1 MSIYR
6 STQTLTN
13 VETEYLVEAT
23 VVIHYVNVHSCLFT
37 SWKLCAS
44 DRWNSSVGLEIRLYI
59 PFPIVCCTQLHVRE
73 PAKFKHINR
82 QWNRNKNG
90 LSK

>member
-1 MSIYR
+1 MRFFSG
-6 STQTLTN
+6 S
-13 VETEYLVEAT
+13 E
-23 VVIHYVNVHSCLFT
+23 
-37 SWKLCAS
+37 
-44 DRWNSSVGLEIRLYI
+44 NSSMYLQVFFNCY
-59 PFPIVCCTQLHVRE
+59 TQLHVRE